1 MNFRG
6 ALCSSKP
13 MESLELYTF
22 EDGDLYGYHSH
33 LDYTLGIEIRDTVGF

>member
-13 MESLELYTF
+13 MESLKLYTF
-22 EDGDLYGYHSH
+22 EDGYFYGYHSH
-33 LDYTLGIEIRDTVGF
+33 LDYTLGIEIRGYSI